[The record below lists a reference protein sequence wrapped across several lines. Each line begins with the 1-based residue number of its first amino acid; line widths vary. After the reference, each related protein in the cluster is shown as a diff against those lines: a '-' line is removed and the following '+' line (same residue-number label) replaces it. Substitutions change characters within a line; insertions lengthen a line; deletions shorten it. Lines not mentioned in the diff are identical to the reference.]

1 MPPNGTIFGSRLES
15 RKSHQKST
23 LTLTH
28 KNIWSEGGFVFLIS
42 YMCFNACVSQQEGL
56 LRGIREESWNQHRDL
71 ENHSGTFLE
80 KLIQPIEAEWGNS
93 HPSACN
99 TLFFYWAV
107 FLSLSVSLSLPHT
120 HTQEVSPYVLGAEA
134 VQTDDVTDRHV
145 VTCMHRCCNF
155 WNKSEHWKHFVRD
168 VQIVKHYSILPF
180 FLPFKNFYMKHCETK
195 TLFILMLCSCVKFPN
210 KVENKKRWM
219 VVFWY

>member
-1 MPPNGTIFGSRLES
+1 MWNLVAVPFKRKHLKLELVVPPNGTIFGSRLES

-93 HPSACN
+93 HPSVCN

-107 FLSLSVSLSLPHT
+107 FLSLSVSQSLSHT
-120 HTQEVSPYVLGAEA
+120 HTGSEPICFGCRSCPNRWRDR
-134 VQTDDVTDRHV
+134 QTRGYLHAPMLQLLEQKWTLK
-145 VTCMHRCCNF
+145 TFCERCSDC
-155 WNKSEHWKHFVRD
+155 
-168 VQIVKHYSILPF
+168 
-180 FLPFKNFYMKHCETK
+180 
-195 TLFILMLCSCVKFPN
+195 
-210 KVENKKRWM
+210 
-219 VVFWY
+219 

>member
-23 LTLTH
+23 LTLTD

-107 FLSLSVSLSLPHT
+107 FPLSLSLSQSLSLSHT
-120 HTQEVSPYVLGAEA
+120 HTGSEPICFGCRSCPNRWRDR
-134 VQTDDVTDRHV
+134 QTRGYLHAPMLQLLEQKWTLK
-145 VTCMHRCCNF
+145 TFCERCSDC
-155 WNKSEHWKHFVRD
+155 
-168 VQIVKHYSILPF
+168 
-180 FLPFKNFYMKHCETK
+180 
-195 TLFILMLCSCVKFPN
+195 
-210 KVENKKRWM
+210 
-219 VVFWY
+219 

>member
-1 MPPNGTIFGSRLES
+1 MYPLKGKHLKLELVVPPNGTIFGSRLES

-93 HPSACN
+93 HPSVCN

-107 FLSLSVSLSLPHT
+107 FPLSLSLSQSLSLSHT
-120 HTQEVSPYVLGAEA
+120 HTGSEPICFGCRSCPNRWRDR
-134 VQTDDVTDRHV
+134 QTRGYLHAPMLQLLEQKWTLK
-145 VTCMHRCCNF
+145 TFCERCSDC
-155 WNKSEHWKHFVRD
+155 
-168 VQIVKHYSILPF
+168 
-180 FLPFKNFYMKHCETK
+180 
-195 TLFILMLCSCVKFPN
+195 
-210 KVENKKRWM
+210 
-219 VVFWY
+219 

>member
-1 MPPNGTIFGSRLES
+1 
-15 RKSHQKST
+15 
-23 LTLTH
+23 
-28 KNIWSEGGFVFLIS
+28 
-42 YMCFNACVSQQEGL
+42 MCFNACVSQQEGL

-93 HPSACN
+93 HPSVCN

-107 FLSLSVSLSLPHT
+107 FPLSLSLSQSLSVSLT

-180 FLPFKNFYMKHCETK
+180 FYLLKSFIWNTVKPKLFLYWCYALVWNFLIKLKIKNGGWW
-195 TLFILMLCSCVKFPN
+195 CSGINCKAPYHAFHSADMIISS
-210 KVENKKRWM
+210 VEEAENIK
-219 VVFWY
+219 